1 MARRKQHDAQ
11 VDPFTA
17 GEPTLPWDEPGVFD
31 GLFDNIEPEVC
42 TLDGSPYDGPT
53 KTRDDY
59 EAPSADD
66 TADHSQREQSPSPS
80 EARKRK
86 RQMQTER
93 TAARRAAK
101 AAPKD
106 KRGPSP
112 LGKTVRAIAIF
123 VVLAN
128 VLPALFYSIGG
139 LFSDLTSETNSPEL
153 IEPEAPSYDGHDPSP
168 GIDMD
173 SLDDDERT
181 CVQICEAYL
190 QAIASEQSP
199 ERTAVIDGLNQSM
212 METTG
217 YTCEELGIDANAH
230 ADWALSN
237 FSYRIDSCYAHTDE
251 GTASLYLYTWGPDL
265 LDMRAT
271 LRQSVYSYMS
281 ELDTDEAGAKR
292 PLAENGRRTYAG
304 CLPRQSRTPKWT
316 PNPSS
321 GSSWPLKTA
330 PGPSTSNRHN
340 TNLASPWDTRAG
352 AHEKGRAP
360 QRMPALEI
368 WRIRTASGPST
379 YSSA

>member
-1 MARRKQHDAQ
+1 
-11 VDPFTA
+11 
-17 GEPTLPWDEPGVFD
+17 
-31 GLFDNIEPEVC
+31 
-42 TLDGSPYDGPT
+42 
-53 KTRDDY
+53 
-59 EAPSADD
+59 
-66 TADHSQREQSPSPS
+66 
-80 EARKRK
+80 
-86 RQMQTER
+86 MQAER
-93 TAARRAAK
+93 IAARRAAK

-128 VLPALFYSIGG
+128 VLPALLYSIGG

-153 IEPEAPSYDGHDPSP
+153 IEPEVPSYDGHDPSP

-217 YTCEELGIDANAH
+217 YTCEELGIDANAY

-292 PLAENGRRTYAG
+292 PLAENEQAHIRGLLAEAIENAEMDSESFLGFQLAFEDGTWVLDLEQAQYQLG
-304 CLPRQSRTPKWT
+304 I
-316 PNPSS
+316 
-321 GSSWPLKTA
+321 PL
-330 PGPSTSNRHN
+330 G
-340 TNLASPWDTRAG
+340 
-352 AHEKGRAP
+352 
-360 QRMPALEI
+360 
-368 WRIRTASGPST
+368 
-379 YSSA
+379 Y

>member
-1 MARRKQHDAQ
+1 MARRKEHDAQ

-31 GLFDNIEPEVC
+31 GLFDGIEPEAC
-42 TLDGSPYDGPT
+42 ALDGNPYDGPT

-59 EAPSADD
+59 EDPSADD
-66 TADHSQREQSPSPS
+66 TADDSQREQSPSLS
-80 EARKRK
+80 ESHERK
-86 RQMQTER
+86 RQMQAER

-112 LGKTVRAIAIF
+112 LGKIVRAIVIF

-128 VLPALFYSIGG
+128 LLPALLYGIGS
-139 LFSDLTSETNSPEL
+139 LFSDLTSETDSPEFT
-153 IEPEAPSYDGHDPSP
+153 EPEAPSYDGRGPSP

-173 SLDDDERT
+173 SLDDDERA
-181 CVQICEAYL
+181 CVQICDAYL

-199 ERTAVIDGLNQSM
+199 ERTAIIDGLNQSM

-217 YTCEELGIDANAH
+217 YTCEELGIDANAY

-237 FSYRIDSCYAHTDE
+237 FSYQIDSRFAHTDE
-251 GTASLYLYTWGPDL
+251 GTASLYLYAWGPDL

-271 LRQSVYSYMS
+271 LRQSVYSYIS

-292 PLAENGRRTYAG
+292 PLAENEQAHVHE
-304 CLPRQSRTPKWT
+304 LFAEAIE
-316 PNPSS
+316 NAEM
-321 GSSWPLKTA
+321 GSESFLGLQLTLEDGTWVLDLEQVQYQLGIPL
-330 PGPSTSNRHN
+330 G
-340 TNLASPWDTRAG
+340 
-352 AHEKGRAP
+352 
-360 QRMPALEI
+360 
-368 WRIRTASGPST
+368 
-379 YSSA
+379 Y

>member
-1 MARRKQHDAQ
+1 MARRKEHDAQ

-31 GLFDNIEPEVC
+31 GLFDGIEPEAR
-42 TLDGSPYDGPT
+42 TLDESPYDGPT

-80 EARKRK
+80 EARERK
-86 RQMQTER
+86 RRMQAER

-153 IEPEAPSYDGHDPSP
+153 IESEVPSYDGHDPSP

-217 YTCEELGIDANAH
+217 YTCEELGIDANAY

-237 FSYRIDSCYAHTDE
+237 FSYRIDSCYAHTHE

-292 PLAENGRRTYAG
+292 PLAENEQAHIRGLLAEAIENAEMDSESFLGFQLAFEDGTWVLDLEQAQYQLG
-304 CLPRQSRTPKWT
+304 I
-316 PNPSS
+316 
-321 GSSWPLKTA
+321 PL
-330 PGPSTSNRHN
+330 G
-340 TNLASPWDTRAG
+340 
-352 AHEKGRAP
+352 
-360 QRMPALEI
+360 
-368 WRIRTASGPST
+368 
-379 YSSA
+379 Y

>member
-1 MARRKQHDAQ
+1 MARRKEHDAQ

-17 GEPTLPWDEPGVFD
+17 GEPTLPWDEPGVFG
-31 GLFDNIEPEVC
+31 GLFNGIEPETC
-42 TLDGSPYDGPT
+42 ILDGSPYDGPT

-66 TADHSQREQSPSPS
+66 TADHSRREQSPGLS
-80 EARKRK
+80 EARERK
-86 RQMQTER
+86 RQVQAER
-93 TAARRAAK
+93 NAARRAVK

-106 KRGPSP
+106 KRGPST
-112 LGKTVRAIAIF
+112 LGKTLRVIVIF

-128 VLPALFYSIGG
+128 VLPALLYGIGD
-139 LFSDLTSETNSPEL
+139 LFSDLTSGTGSPEL

-217 YTCEELGIDANAH
+217 YTCEELGIDANAY

-281 ELDTDEAGAKR
+281 ELDTGEAGAKR
-292 PLAENGRRTYAG
+292 PLTENKQAHVRELFAEAIENAEMDSESFLGFQLAFEDGTWVLDLEQAQYQLG
-304 CLPRQSRTPKWT
+304 I
-316 PNPSS
+316 
-321 GSSWPLKTA
+321 PL
-330 PGPSTSNRHN
+330 G
-340 TNLASPWDTRAG
+340 
-352 AHEKGRAP
+352 
-360 QRMPALEI
+360 
-368 WRIRTASGPST
+368 
-379 YSSA
+379 Y

>member
-1 MARRKQHDAQ
+1 MARRKEHDAQ

-31 GLFDNIEPEVC
+31 GLFDGIEPETC
-42 TLDGSPYDGPT
+42 ILDGSPYDGPT

-66 TADHSQREQSPSPS
+66 TADDSRREQSPSPS
-80 EARKRK
+80 EARERK
-86 RQMQTER
+86 RQMQAER
-93 TAARRAAK
+93 IAARRAAK

-153 IEPEAPSYDGHDPSP
+153 IEPEVPSYDGHDPSP

-217 YTCEELGIDANAH
+217 YTCEELGIDANAY

-292 PLAENGRRTYAG
+292 PLAENEQAHIRGLLAEAIENAEMDSESFLGFQLAFEDGTLVLDLEQAQYQLG
-304 CLPRQSRTPKWT
+304 I
-316 PNPSS
+316 
-321 GSSWPLKTA
+321 PL
-330 PGPSTSNRHN
+330 G
-340 TNLASPWDTRAG
+340 
-352 AHEKGRAP
+352 
-360 QRMPALEI
+360 
-368 WRIRTASGPST
+368 
-379 YSSA
+379 Y

>member
-1 MARRKQHDAQ
+1 MARRKEHDAQ

-31 GLFDNIEPEVC
+31 GLFDGVEPEAC
-42 TLDGSPYDGPT
+42 ALDGNPYDGPT

-66 TADHSQREQSPSPS
+66 TADDSQREQSPSLS
-80 EARKRK
+80 ESRERK
-86 RQMQTER
+86 RQMQAER

-112 LGKTVRAIAIF
+112 LGKIVRAIVIF

-128 VLPALFYSIGG
+128 LLPALLHGIGS
-139 LFSDLTSETNSPEL
+139 LFSDLTSETDSPEFT
-153 IEPEAPSYDGHDPSP
+153 EPEAPSYDGRDPSP

-173 SLDDDERT
+173 SLDDNERA
-181 CVQICEAYL
+181 CVQICDAYL

-199 ERTAVIDGLNQSM
+199 ERTAIIDGLNQSM

-217 YTCEELGIDANAH
+217 YTCEELGIDTNAY

-237 FSYRIDSCYAHTDE
+237 FSYQIDSCFAHTDE
-251 GTASLYLYTWGPDL
+251 GTASLYLYAWGPDL

-271 LRQSVYSYMS
+271 LRQSVYSYIS

-292 PLAENGRRTYAG
+292 PLAENEQAHVRELFAEAIE
-304 CLPRQSRTPKWT
+304 
-316 PNPSS
+316 NAEM
-321 GSSWPLKTA
+321 GSESFLGLQLTLEDGTWVLDLEQVQYQLGIPL
-330 PGPSTSNRHN
+330 G
-340 TNLASPWDTRAG
+340 
-352 AHEKGRAP
+352 
-360 QRMPALEI
+360 
-368 WRIRTASGPST
+368 
-379 YSSA
+379 Y